1 MYLEFTPISV
11 SAAEAGKWAR
21 RAWPRVWP
29 PLLVVAGVVVVFWKL
44 VLTKQYTFLGSPDL
58 ANQVMP
64 WLGAQVYAIR
74 HWSILLWSPYEWFGQ
89 SLIGQVQPGVTSPFT
104 FLLAL
109 APLHNGQIQ
118 VFYVH
123 LWYVVIHCAA
133 GLFAYWF
140 FADLGCAVGPA
151 VLGAIFYATGG
162 FCGNTEWPQHLAP
175 AIWAPLVFLFLLR
188 SLRGRAP
195 LGNAAWAGAAL
206 GMSWLC
212 GHHAPSMALTY
223 AVAGVGAAP
232 LFRRGARAQAA
243 LRLGVLFGVMALV
256 AAVQALPAAEYGKL
270 AKRWTATGA
279 LTWKDKVEYPEHEDS
294 GLRPTDLLHLA
305 MPGGGGLRSDPFTGT
320 VALSLAAI
328 AVWSSFRRRE
338 VRMFLLLAIVALLLA
353 LSKFDPL
360 YGVLYALGPMVEK
373 SRAPIVILSIFH
385 FAVASLAALG
395 ANALIS
401 GGAAHCRAIS
411 KALLWFGGIT
421 FGLFMLVT
429 YLKPTVASVIVDGDP
444 RPGMIGLVALLA
456 AALYHVWFCGL
467 LRRQWLLVF
476 AALLLIIEQGNE
488 VGWGW
493 AHVRDVNHMALINAL
508 YDTRDLAV
516 FLRSVPG
523 EKRLEIND
531 KDLHFSFG
539 DWYRIPAGHA
549 MTASMLT
556 ATSELGGWWDDRLL
570 RMYGMNYAVSR
581 GPTRG
586 GQQEMFTG
594 KSGIKIWRT
603 ADTFPRAWT
612 VHQTVAAPND
622 SAGGDMVRAPDLDL
636 RKTAVMLRAQPA
648 LAQCGGEDRVTGF
661 SEKPSQVWV
670 NVEMACK
677 GLLIVSDNW
686 YPGWRA
692 EVDGRPAEIWKVNTV
707 IRGVVVNAGK
717 HNVAMRYR
725 PFSVYFG
732 FAFTLVGLGAA
743 IVLGRRRETDGED
756 TLAGASNEN

>member
-1 MYLEFTPISV
+1 
-11 SAAEAGKWAR
+11 
-21 RAWPRVWP
+21 
-29 PLLVVAGVVVVFWKL
+29 
-44 VLTKQYTFLGSPDL
+44 
-58 ANQVMP
+58 
-64 WLGAQVYAIR
+64 
-74 HWSILLWSPYEWFGQ
+74 
-89 SLIGQVQPGVTSPFT
+89 
-104 FLLAL
+104 
-109 APLHNGQIQ
+109 
-118 VFYVH
+118 
-123 LWYVVIHCAA
+123 
-133 GLFAYWF
+133 
-140 FADLGCAVGPA
+140 
-151 VLGAIFYATGG
+151 
-162 FCGNTEWPQHLAP
+162 
-175 AIWAPLVFLFLLR
+175 
-188 SLRGRAP
+188 
-195 LGNAAWAGAAL
+195 
-206 GMSWLC
+206 
-212 GHHAPSMALTY
+212 
-223 AVAGVGAAP
+223 
-232 LFRRGARAQAA
+232 
-243 LRLGVLFGVMALV
+243 
-256 AAVQALPAAEYGKL
+256 
-270 AKRWTATGA
+270 
-279 LTWKDKVEYPEHEDS
+279 
-294 GLRPTDLLHLA
+294 
-305 MPGGGGLRSDPFTGT
+305 
-320 VALSLAAI
+320 
-328 AVWSSFRRRE
+328 
-338 VRMFLLLAIVALLLA
+338 
-353 LSKFDPL
+353 
-360 YGVLYALGPMVEK
+360 MVEK

-622 SAGGDMVRAPDLDL
+622 SAGGDMVRAADLDL
-636 RKTAVMLRAQPA
+636 RKTAVMLRTQPA